1 MDSKL
6 YINLYASTTGRDP
19 EEDPVSLDSVEHAHT
34 LGLQEYAAKP
44 YRHYLG
50 VLDVDVSR
58 EIWEG
63 NKIRQDKIDYIDD
76 WLSPHGPWDVVIH
89 TAIQRFARCP
99 TIPVH
104 QPFAMMHFYYDDI
117 RGETIRAMQTSERA
131 ERTLMLPGLFLDFV
145 RRVPLDVSDA
155 KDFNPYLVY
164 ATELWG
170 HAAACIQLEGW
181 DLEDIN
187 QWLAAIPHQN

>member
-1 MDSKL
+1 MDSNL

-19 EEDPVSLDSVEHAHT
+19 EEDPVSVDSVEHAHT

-58 EIWEG
+58 DLWEG
-63 NKIRQDKIDYIDD
+63 NKIRQNSIDYIDD

-89 TAIQRFARCP
+89 TAIQRFAGFP
-99 TIPVH
+99 TIPIH
-104 QPFAMMHFYYDDI
+104 QPFAMMHFYYDGH
-117 RGETIRAMQTSERA
+117 RGETARAMQTSERA
-131 ERTLMLPGLFLDFV
+131 ERTVMLPGLFLDFV

-155 KDFNPYLVY
+155 KHFNPYLVY
-164 ATELWG
+164 ATELWD

-187 QWLAAIPHQN
+187 QWLASIPHQN